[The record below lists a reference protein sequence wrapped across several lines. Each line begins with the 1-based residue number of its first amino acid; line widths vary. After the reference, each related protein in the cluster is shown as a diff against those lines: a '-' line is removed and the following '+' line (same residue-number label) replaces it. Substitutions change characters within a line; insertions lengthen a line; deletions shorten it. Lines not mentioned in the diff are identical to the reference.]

1 MTSSH
6 TSSHTSP
13 STTGALVSA
22 PFASPVG
29 ELVLVADDEALV
41 AVLWP
46 DDDVRRV
53 PGAGGAVPSVEA
65 GDHPVLAM
73 AARQLDEYFDGRR
86 ATFDVP
92 LRPAGTEF
100 QRAAWDVLRQIPYGT
115 TMTYG
120 EQARA
125 LGDMNKARAVG
136 AAHGRNPL
144 SIVVPCHRV
153 TGADGTLTGFAGGL
167 DAKRWLLEH
176 ERRIS
181 AAPAHR
187 DGAVATDE
195 SGTSAVAS

>member
-1 MTSSH
+1 
-6 TSSHTSP
+6 
-13 STTGALVSA
+13 
-22 PFASPVG
+22 
-29 ELVLVADDEALV
+29 
-41 AVLWP
+41 
-46 DDDVRRV
+46 
-53 PGAGGAVPSVEA
+53 
-65 GDHPVLAM
+65 
-73 AARQLDEYFDGRR
+73 
-86 ATFDVP
+86 

-136 AAHGRNPL
+136 AANGRNPL

-181 AAPAHR
+181 AALADR
-187 DGAVATDE
+187 EAAVATAE
-195 SGTSAVAS
+195 SGTSAVAC